1 MRGRGRAA
9 RDSRRLRGQAAL
21 VALALCGALALTG
34 CNGDD
39 GDGGDGGP
47 GPGAS
52 GANPASSP
60 AAGQTA
66 TSSPSAPTAATPSK
80 SPQRPAPSAPTA
92 TPAGAAKTP
101 ATGSACD
108 HKMPISPDEIAV
120 YRYTPEGGAHSL
132 ILKHGNWGCAAPGAD
147 AAPFEAVGKETFL
160 NIAEDA
166 KITAVT
172 PVVASTVSQPI
183 TLQQLIDWL
192 IAHPDQGRVFRYH
205 LDAEG
210 VIDAL
215 DQQYT
220 S

>member
-1 MRGRGRAA
+1 MRAHRPAV
-9 RDSRRLRGQAAL
+9 RDSRRMRGQAAL
-21 VALALCGALALTG
+21 AALALCGALALTG

-39 GDGGDGGP
+39 GSGGP

-52 GANPASSP
+52 VASPTGSP
-60 AAGQTA
+60 AATP
-66 TSSPSAPTAATPSK
+66 SPSAPVTPSK
-80 SPQRPAPSAPTA
+80 SPKKPTPTAPSATA
-92 TPAGAAKTP
+92 AGATKTP
-101 ATGSACD
+101 APGSACD
-108 HKMPISPDEIAV
+108 HKMPVSPDEIAV

-132 ILKHGNWGCAAPGAD
+132 ILKHGHWGCAAPGAD
-147 AAPFEAVGKETFL
+147 AAPFETVGKETYL

-172 PVVASTVSQPI
+172 PIVASTVSQSI

-205 LDAEG
+205 LNAEG

>member
-1 MRGRGRAA
+1 MRGHRPAV
-9 RDSRRLRGQAAL
+9 RDSRRMRGQAAL
-21 VALALCGALALTG
+21 AALALCGALVLTG

-39 GDGGDGGP
+39 GDGGP

-52 GANPASSP
+52 GASP
-60 AAGQTA
+60 TG
-66 TSSPSAPTAATPSK
+66 SPSAGATPAPSASAPATPSK
-80 SPQRPAPSAPTA
+80 SPQKPTPTAPSATA
-92 TPAGAAKTP
+92 AGAAKTP
-101 ATGSACD
+101 APGSACD
-108 HKMPISPDEIAV
+108 HKMPVSPDEIAV

-147 AAPFEAVGKETFL
+147 AAPFETVGKETYL